1 MYSWKAHVTKE
12 THEQTSTQWDMRTA
26 SPLGVP
32 TAARSRVAQAGS
44 LGALPCVISAFL
56 PPLKHPAL
64 LPIVRNKRI

>member
-32 TAARSRVAQAGS
+32 TAARSRVAQAGPGQHCCFPS
-44 LGALPCVISAFL
+44 STETPCLPTHR
-56 PPLKHPAL
+56 KE
-64 LPIVRNKRI
+64 